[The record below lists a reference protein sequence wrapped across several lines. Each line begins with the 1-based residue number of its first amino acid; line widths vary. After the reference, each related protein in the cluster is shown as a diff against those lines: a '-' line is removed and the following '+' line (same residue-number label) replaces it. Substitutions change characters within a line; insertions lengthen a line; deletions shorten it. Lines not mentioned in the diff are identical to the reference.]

1 MKVDI
6 FNQYVDKVT
15 DRFGITK
22 EELFS
27 KTKKREYVDARHML
41 YFLCYHRPMRIKYI
55 QEYMSANGYPINHS
69 AIIHG
74 IKQVD
79 GILAEDRDYQQIVKS
94 IEECVSIA

>member
-1 MKVDI
+1 MKAEI
-6 FNQYVDKVT
+6 FNQYVDKVIS
-15 DRFGITK
+15 RFGITK

-27 KTKKREYVDARHML
+27 KTKKRECVDARHML
-41 YFLCYHRPMRIKYI
+41 YFLCFHRPMRIKYI
-55 QEYMSANGYPINHS
+55 QEYMADNGYIINHS

-79 GILAEDRDYQQIVKS
+79 GIIEEDSDYQKIVKS